1 MPLPVLNG
9 LVLHLETASGV
20 TTQDGVV
27 TSWQDG
33 STSNINLTATGDPTL
48 SAALTPAGLPGI
60 SFDGDGDTLG
70 TVLGLDALPA
80 GRTDRTI
87 FFVVDYLN
95 VNGRSSGVTYG
106 NDTSNQTFGLV
117 TGGSSGNYGVQGWGG
132 RNDFDTT
139 IDGIT
144 PGWAVQSAVLSDDVL
159 SQYLNGGL
167 IDTDTHTFNTALT
180 KLILGAHIGGA
191 AEGTMNIAAVLIYDR
206 ALDSTERADVET
218 YLNDKYLTNDG
229 INDTP
234 IATGEILGAEIGG
247 VTELDILANDY
258 DDAPLD
264 GSNITIVTGPVHGT
278 IDSIDPVSGRVT
290 YTHDGSSGSS
300 DSFTYQLTDAEGAV
314 SGVATVNLGIGNL
327 PLALDGFVDE
337 AVLGRDDLL
346 GGSPFFLPISMTFL
360 PDNRMLLLSKDGEIR
375 IVDPET
381 GSNSIYMTI
390 NNIDAG
396 QERGLLDITLDPDFE
411 NNGYFYLYY
420 TPNNPEN
427 ARIARF
433 EHQENSGGLTSAGAL
448 SSEFTVWEDTDGY
461 PACCHYGGGLDFGP
475 DGKLWLTTSDK
486 FLSTTPGEGAAG
498 GNDIM
503 LDPASSSG
511 KIIRVNP
518 DGTVPDGTDGWA
530 ANPWA
535 DPTDGFND
543 FAWAYGLRNP
553 FRARWDAE
561 YGQMY
566 IGEVGGNQQL
576 IAHDDIHTSSL
587 DQAGAFYGWPF
598 YEGTPNTYVNA
609 GQSPEDPNN
618 FPLPD
623 SDLADAA
630 SGDFYSAPIFSIDH
644 QGQSTSITGGEVYR
658 GDMFPE
664 EWGGVYFY
672 GDYTNDFIKYL
683 ILDDTGTQVLGNFDF
698 KPSAQLPGSTN
709 EIVSL
714 TVGED
719 GALYY
724 AMIASGEVRRV
735 TFDANAAPDIVNAEL
750 SLLEG
755 ALPLVVSFTA
765 FITDAENDAMTYQ
778 LNFGDGTIVSDVVA
792 PDGMVSVEHTYNTD
806 GRYAVSL
813 SVSDPTHTVLSQAF
827 EVEAGDVNEAPLIA
841 EAQSDLSIAGVGT
854 TEITFT
860 ATASDPDNDT
870 MNYIW
875 HFGDG
880 NSATGVVAP
889 SGEVTAMHT
898 YASEGSFDAY
908 LEVTDGTETTF
919 SSNLPIQVGTADQV
933 PVTNG
938 LVLLLQSD
946 IKIGLAAGNT
956 VAAWLDGSGNGNN
969 LFAQGDP
976 TLVQNATPTGQAALA
991 FDGDGDLLQRVN
1003 ATDTIFNLPTGDAD
1017 RTIFF
1022 VVDYENTNGRSSGVT
1037 YGDSKANQT
1046 FGLVADG
1053 STGNYA
1059 VQGWGGWNDF
1069 DSATEGLSPGWAV
1082 QSTVLSDDVLSQYL
1096 DGGLIDTDTHQFNTA
1111 LNKLVLGAHIKGAA
1125 EGEMSIAAVLIYDR
1139 ALETAERQ
1147 QVEDFLQLKYITDPN
1162 NNAPIAAPD
1171 AVSFI
1176 EDTVLAGNVLAD
1188 NGNGLDSDPDGD
1200 ILSVSL
1206 VSDVD
1211 NGTLA
1216 LNTDGTF
1223 EYTPDEN
1230 YDGVDSFIYRL
1241 SDGRSGVDQATVILT
1256 GTPVDDLADAVDD
1269 AYATAVETALV
1280 VDLATGVLFNDTDAE
1295 GDPFTA
1301 SLVTDVSSGTLE
1313 LATDGTFTY
1322 TPDAGFEGEDS
1333 FTYQVTGGD
1342 SAAVTL
1348 SVGGPQGVPV
1358 TFGLVAAYESGEN
1371 VSLGAGNTVSGWLD
1385 GSGRGNDL
1393 VAQGD
1398 PTLIQNATP
1407 TGQAALAFD
1416 GVGDLLERNNA
1427 TDTLNGLSSGGADR
1441 TIFFVANYLDHQGV
1455 SAGVAYGDGAQNQT
1469 FGLVSSWNNEGLSVQ
1484 GYGGSNDFDSGYDAV
1499 SPGWLVQ
1506 SVILDDDVFNQYLNG
1521 ALIDNGTHQFN
1532 TDLQRLVLGEEI
1544 RGKGDSELEIG
1555 AVLIYDRALDEAE
1568 RQQVETYLQL
1578 TYIDDA
1584 FLFA

>member
-1 MPLPVLNG
+1 M
-9 LVLHLETASGV
+9 
-20 TTQDGVV
+20 
-27 TSWQDG
+27 
-33 STSNINLTATGDPTL
+33 
-48 SAALTPAGLPGI
+48 
-60 SFDGDGDTLG
+60 
-70 TVLGLDALPA
+70 
-80 GRTDRTI
+80 
-87 FFVVDYLN
+87 VDYLN
-95 VNGRSSGVTYG
+95 MNGRSSGVTYG
-106 NDTSNQTFGLV
+106 NDVSNQTFGLV
-117 TGGSSGNYGVQGWGG
+117 TGGSTGNYGVQGWGG
-132 RNDFDTT
+132 RNDFHTAT
-139 IDGIT
+139 DGIT
-144 PGWAVQSAVLSDDVL
+144 PGWVVQSVVLNNDVL
-159 SQYLNGGL
+159 SQYLDGGL
-167 IDTDTHTFNTALT
+167 VDTDTHVFNTALN
-180 KLILGAHIGGA
+180 KLVLGAHIGGA
-191 AEGTMNIAAVLIYDR
+191 AEGEMNIAAVLIYDR
-206 ALDSTERADVET
+206 ALGSAERADIET
-218 YLNDKYLTNDG
+218 YLTDKYLIDDG

-234 IATGEILGAEIGG
+234 IATGDILGAEIGAT
-247 VTELDILANDY
+247 TELDILGNDY
-258 DDAPLD
+258 DDITLD
-264 GSNITIVTGPVHGT
+264 GSTITILQGPGHGT
-278 IDSIDPVSGRVT
+278 IDSIDPVTGRIT
-290 YTHDGSSGSS
+290 YTHDASSNNA
-300 DSFTYQLTDAEGAV
+300 DYFTYQLTDAQGAV
-314 SGVATVNLGIGNL
+314 SSAATVNLEIGTL

-337 AVLGRDDLL
+337 AVVARGDLS

-381 GSNSIYMTI
+381 GSNSVYMTL
-390 NNIDAG
+390 NNIDSG

-433 EHQENSGGLTSAGAL
+433 EHQENSGGLTSSGAL
-448 SSEFTVWEDTDGY
+448 NSEFAVWEDTDGY

-518 DGTVPDGTDGWA
+518 DGTVPDGSDGWA

-535 DPTDGFND
+535 DPSDGFND

-623 SDLADAA
+623 NDIADAA
-630 SGDFYSAPIFSIDH
+630 AGDFYSAPIFSIDH

-683 ILDDTGTQVLGNFDF
+683 VLDDTGTQVLGDFDF
-698 KPSAQLPGSTN
+698 KPSAQLPGTTN
-709 EIVSL
+709 EIVAL

-735 TFDANAAPDIVNAEL
+735 TFDDNAAPEIVNADL
-750 SLLEG
+750 SLLAG
-755 ALPLVVSFTA
+755 GLPLVVTFTA
-765 FITDAENDAMTYQ
+765 AITDAENDAMTYQ
-778 LNFGDGTIVSDVVA
+778 LNFGDGTVVSDVVA
-792 PDGMVSVEHTYNTD
+792 PDGMVSVQHTYSTD
-806 GRYAVSL
+806 GRYDVSL

-841 EAQSDLSIAGVGT
+841 GAQSNLSIAGAGT

-860 ATASDPDNDT
+860 ATASDADNDT

-875 HFGDG
+875 RFGDG
-880 NSATGVVAP
+880 NSAAGVVGP
-889 SGEVTAMHT
+889 SEEVTATHT
-898 YASEGSFDAY
+898 YATEGSFDAF
-908 LEVTDGTETTF
+908 LEVTDGIETTF

-946 IKIGLAAGNT
+946 IKIGLAEGNS

-991 FDGDGDLLQRVN
+991 FDGDGDLLERVN
-1003 ATDTIFNLPTGDAD
+1003 ANDTIFNLPTGNAD
-1017 RTIFF
+1017 RTMFF

-1037 YGDSKANQT
+1037 YGNSASNQT
-1046 FGLVADG
+1046 FGLVAGG
-1053 STGNYA
+1053 STGNFA
-1059 VQGWGGWNDF
+1059 VQGWGGQNDF

-1082 QSTVLSDDVLSQYL
+1082 QSAVLNNDVLSQYL
-1096 DGGLIDTDTHQFNTA
+1096 DGGLIDTDTHTFNTA
-1111 LNKLVLGAHIKGAA
+1111 RNKLVLGAHIKGAA
-1125 EGEMSIAAVLIYDR
+1125 EGEMTIAAVLIYDR
-1139 ALETAERQ
+1139 ALNAVERQ
-1147 QVEDFLQLKYITDPN
+1147 QVEDFLQLKYITDPDN
-1162 NNAPIAAPD
+1162 NTPVAAPD
-1171 AVSFI
+1171 AISFV
-1176 EDTVLAGNVLAD
+1176 EDTVLAGSVLVD
-1188 NGNGLDSDPDGD
+1188 NGNGIDSDPDGD
-1200 ILSVSL
+1200 VLSVSL
-1206 VSDVD
+1206 ISDVD

-1223 EYTPDEN
+1223 EYTPDKN
-1230 YDGVDSFIYRL
+1230 YNGADTFIYRL
-1241 SDGRSGVDQATVILT
+1241 SDGRGGVDQAVVNLT
-1256 GTPVDDLADAVDD
+1256 GTPVDDLANAVDD
-1269 AYATAVETALV
+1269 TYTTAVGTELV
-1280 VDLATGVLFNDTDAE
+1280 VTAAVGILFNDTDAE
-1295 GDPFTA
+1295 GDVFTA
-1301 SLVTDVSSGTLE
+1301 SLLTDVSDGTLA
-1313 LATDGTFTY
+1313 LAADGSFSY
-1322 TPDAGFEGEDS
+1322 TPDPEFEGEDN

-1342 SAAVTL
+1342 SATVTL
-1348 SVGGPQGVPV
+1348 SVGVPQGVPV
-1358 TFGLVAAYESGEN
+1358 TFGLVAAYASGEN
-1371 VSLGAGNTVSGWLD
+1371 VSLAAGNTVAGWLD

-1398 PTLIQNATP
+1398 PTLVQNATP

-1427 TDTLNGLSSGGADR
+1427 TDTLNGLSSGNADR
-1441 TIFFVANYLDHQGV
+1441 TIFFVVDYLDHLEV

-1469 FGLVSSWNNEGLSVQ
+1469 FGLVSSWDAEGLSVQ
-1484 GYGGSNDFDSGYDAV
+1484 GYGGSNDFDSGSDAV
-1499 SPGWLVQ
+1499 SEGWLVQ
-1506 SVILDDDVFNQYLNG
+1506 SVVLEDDVFNHYLNG
-1521 ALIDNGTHQFN
+1521 GLVDSDSHTFN

-1544 RGKGDSELEIG
+1544 RGKGESALDIG

-1568 RQQVETYLQL
+1568 RQEVESYLQL
-1578 TYIDDA
+1578 TYIDDT